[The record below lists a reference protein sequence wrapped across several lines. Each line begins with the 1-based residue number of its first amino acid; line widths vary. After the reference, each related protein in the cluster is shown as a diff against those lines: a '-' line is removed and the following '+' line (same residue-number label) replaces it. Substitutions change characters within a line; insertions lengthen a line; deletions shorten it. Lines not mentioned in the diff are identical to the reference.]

1 MTGNKCLLQGLLLC
15 LFLPLKAVAEG
26 TVYFLYD
33 NANPQHLNYVSDSER
48 LLRKALPELDS
59 VRLSLARAGVLATVP
74 EGRTLVI
81 TVGSS
86 AARLAIDSGLPT
98 LNTMIT
104 RRHFQSIKG
113 TYESPVTALYLE
125 QPFSR
130 MLTLV
135 KTTLPDRKQITVI
148 LGLTS
153 RLMQEEINVAC
164 QAQGLRCTSVVVKD
178 QAGLEQAQQFAASTG
193 KVMLV
198 LPDPQVVNAS
208 TARNLI
214 LGAYRRGVA
223 LVGYS
228 SALVKAGALMSVHST
243 PGQLGED
250 AAAMA
255 IEMLQR
261 GSLNVPPA
269 RYPERYNVSVNYQ
282 LARALQLDLATEASL
297 TNAIE
302 KAERNE

>member
-1 MTGNKCLLQGLLLC
+1 MTGNKCLSLGLVLWLV
-15 LFLPLKAVAEG
+15 LPLKVVAEG
-26 TVYFLYD
+26 SVYFLYD
-33 NANPQHLNYVSDSER
+33 ETNPQHVNYVRDSEM
-48 LLRKALPELDS
+48 LLRKALPELNS
-59 VRLSLARAGVLATVP
+59 VKLTLARAGLLATVS

-86 AARLAIDSGLPT
+86 AARLAMESGLPT

-104 RRHFQSIKG
+104 RRHFESIKEA
-113 TYESPVTALYLE
+113 YKSPVTALYLE

-135 KTTLPDRKQITVI
+135 KTTLPDRDQITVI
-148 LGLTS
+148 LGPTS
-153 RLMQEEINVAC
+153 KQMQQEISDAC
-164 QAQGLRCTSVVVKD
+164 QVQGLRCTSVVVED
-178 QAGLEQAQQFAASTG
+178 QAGLEQAQQFAASSG

-198 LPDPQVVNAS
+198 LPDPQVVNGS

-228 SALVKAGALMSVHST
+228 NALVKAGALMSVHSS

-255 IEMLQR
+255 IEVLQR
-261 GSLNVPPA
+261 GSLRVPPA
-269 RYPERYNVSVNYQ
+269 RYPERFTVSVNYQ

-302 KAERNE
+302 RAERNE